1 MKPLNRLEAV
11 LRLRRVGAAALLGW
25 AGLALAA
32 PAASAGTESPS
43 VPVAEGADDG
53 TDCTASDSIAPG
65 AYGGAWY
72 HTVTPTE
79 QHDSARSQLY
89 AGACSLHQSGRADGL
104 LAIQARAAPGA
115 YPNAYNIATRQ
126 AGELFIYGGYAGLGG
141 AYVAKLDPST
151 LQEIWRSTMTTPTG
165 QWSYL
170 GAMGV
175 LGNGSVYS
183 IQNNLFARIDP
194 ASGAVQRLVL
204 PQLSPPQ
211 GSGAAYNGFL
221 ANPDGLVF
229 AKSIERGPCDR
240 DTTGGLNCVIEN
252 KLPSR
257 LVVIDPEA
265 MAVLTQLE
273 ISEPSL
279 GRIMTERHD
288 GIDYIYV
295 PGLSQLRRYQYVG
308 GVLSLDTGWG
318 PFDYDGGAN
327 AGGVGLMGDYAVT
340 QTNYLPSMQA
350 SRLIAVNIRDGRR
363 FVATPFAAPGD
374 MLRPSW
380 VPSKAATDAENQR
393 IYAEDTYA
401 GQIAAVTLSD
411 AGFHVDWKRRNISKG
426 FFALT
431 GPRAARQLIVPMRQ
445 KNGDAVAWRD
455 ANTGTL
461 RQVSVPLAEPSTLS
475 VIAPGF
481 QSRVYYPS
489 FGSGQLI
496 ELVPELREETR

>member
-1 MKPLNRLEAV
+1 MKFLNCCADLFDPRDCCAAV
-11 LRLRRVGAAALLGW
+11 LLLS
-25 AGLALAA
+25 AGLALA
-32 PAASAGTESPS
+32 PAAIAAGTESPS

-53 TDCTASDSIAPG
+53 TDCTVSDTLAPG

-72 HTVTPTE
+72 HTVSPTE
-79 QHDSARSQLY
+79 QHDSGRSQLY
-89 AGACSLHQSGRADGL
+89 DGACSLHQSGRTDGR

-126 AGELFIYGGYAGLGG
+126 PGELFLYGGYAGIDG

-151 LQEIWRSTMTTPTG
+151 LEEVWRTTITTPSG

-183 IQNNLFARIDP
+183 VQNNVFARIDP
-194 ASGAVQRLVL
+194 ASGAAQQLAL
-204 PQLSPPQ
+204 PQLPPPQ
-211 GSGAAYNGFL
+211 GTGAAYNGFL
-221 ANPDGLVF
+221 ANPEGLVF
-229 AKSIERGPCDR
+229 AKSIERGPCSR

-252 KLPSR
+252 HLPSR

-265 MAVLTQLE
+265 MSVLTQIE
-273 ISEPSL
+273 TPEPSL

-295 PGLSQLRRYQYVG
+295 PGISQLLRYQYVG
-308 GVLSLDTGWG
+308 GVLSLDTSWG

-327 AGGVGLMGDYAVT
+327 AGGIGLMGDYAVT
-340 QTNYLPSMQA
+340 QTNYLPSVQP
-350 SRLIAVNIRDGRR
+350 SRLIAVNIRDGRK
-363 FVATPFAAPGD
+363 FVITPFAAPGD

-380 VPSKAATDAENQR
+380 VPSKAATDADNQR

-401 GQIAAVTLSD
+401 GQIAAVTLTD
-411 AGFHVDWKRRNISKG
+411 EGFRVDWKRRNISKG

-461 RQVSVPLAEPSTLS
+461 RQVSMPLAEPSTLS

-481 QSRVYYPS
+481 QSRIYYPS
-489 FGSGQLI
+489 FSSGQLI
-496 ELVPELREETR
+496 ELVPELRKDPQ